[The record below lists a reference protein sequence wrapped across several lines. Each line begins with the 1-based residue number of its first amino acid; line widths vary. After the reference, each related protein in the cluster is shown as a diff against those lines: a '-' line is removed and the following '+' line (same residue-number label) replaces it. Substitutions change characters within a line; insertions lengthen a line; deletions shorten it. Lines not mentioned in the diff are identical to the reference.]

1 MSDESTRTSAG
12 RRYVLTVLKLV
23 VSVAL
28 LAFLFSRIDTARLWD
43 SAKRAS
49 LPWLATALAVYGV
62 NVMASTWRWWL
73 LLEAQNVHVPGRKLF
88 GSFLVATF
96 FNNFLPSNIGGDVIR
111 IRDTAGPSRS
121 KTLATTVILVDRGMG
136 LMGLVLISALGAT
149 IAAGLHGSASQP
161 IWPAWLWAVFIGGLA
176 ISVPAVL
183 APQGLGRLLQPL
195 TAVHPEWVGGRI
207 DKFTSA
213 LGRFR
218 EHPAALLG
226 CFSGAILVQGLMV
239 AFYVAVVHAL
249 GMSIGPWDLAVIVPL
264 SLVVQM
270 LPISV
275 NGLGLREA
283 TFSFYFTR
291 LHLPIESAVLLSL
304 VAAALIMVFSLS
316 GAAVYVSRGR

>member
-1 MSDESTRTSAG
+1 M
-12 RRYVLTVLKLV
+12 
-23 VSVAL
+23 
-28 LAFLFSRIDTARLWD
+28 WD

-73 LLEAQNVHVPGRKLF
+73 LLEAQNVHVPGRRLF

-161 IWPAWLWAVFIGGLA
+161 IWPAWLWAVFIGGLRSQCRPCWRRRA
-176 ISVPAVL
+176 
-183 APQGLGRLLQPL
+183 GRLLQPL

-207 DKFTSA
+207 DA
-213 LGRFR
+213 DLGARPLR

-226 CFSGAILVQGLMV
+226 CFSGAILVQG
-239 AFYVAVVHAL
+239 
-249 GMSIGPWDLAVIVPL
+249 
-264 SLVVQM
+264 
-270 LPISV
+270 
-275 NGLGLREA
+275 
-283 TFSFYFTR
+283 
-291 LHLPIESAVLLSL
+291 
-304 VAAALIMVFSLS
+304 
-316 GAAVYVSRGR
+316 